1 MRMISCQLPANRDN
15 NRSTD
20 ITSPRL
26 SRFLIFSAAFA
37 LSVCLAVSCP
47 AQMTSATQ
55 SPSSEMPKEIPGLDL
70 TAIDKSIDP
79 CVDFYQYACGT
90 WMKNNPIP
98 PDKSRWGRFN
108 ALDERNLYVLR
119 DILDQAQQP
128 GKHTAIQQKVG
139 DFYAS
144 CMDESTIEKRGTAP
158 LQPEA
163 ERIAAL
169 RSKSQMIDQVAAMHR
184 DGIPVLFSFG
194 QMPDM
199 HDSRLTI
206 ANLDQGGLTLPDRD
220 YYLKDDAKSVETRQ
234 KYLEHVQKMFELA
247 GDKPETAAAEAKTVM
262 AIETAL
268 AKPSMDRTARRD
280 PKNRDHM
287 MATTAAVGLAPN
299 LDLVQ
304 YFDTNGS
311 PKFNNL
317 NVGNPDFFKAVNE
330 QISNTSLEDW
340 KIYLRWRLID
350 DDAPTLSK
358 AFVDED
364 FQFNGQYLSGQKEI
378 EPRWKRCVRST
389 DRNLGMALGELY
401 VDKTFGPEGKERT
414 LKMVHAIE
422 EAMHQDIGDLTW
434 MSDTTKQKAY
444 EKLSTIVNN
453 IGYPD
458 KWRDYSTVVVKR
470 DDYAGN
476 TTRAAA
482 FEVKRQYSKIEKP
495 TDKKDWGMTPPTV
508 NAYYRSAMNDI
519 NFPAGILQPPFYG
532 QTMDDAVNYGAIGVV
547 MGHELTHGF
556 DDQGRKFDAD
566 GNFKDWWTQEDNKA
580 FEERATCTADE
591 YSGFTAVKDAQGEV
605 KLNGRLTLGENTA
618 DNGGLKLAYMA
629 LTNII
634 GNSSLKPI
642 DGYTPQQR
650 FFLAYGQI
658 WCQNVTPQ
666 QARKLAII
674 DPHSPGRW
682 RVNGAVQN
690 SAAFQEA
697 FGCKQGQPM
706 VSVKACRV
714 W

>member
-1 MRMISCQLPANRDN
+1 MRILCAFVLFGAALCVAQT
-15 NRSTD
+15 ST
-20 ITSPRL
+20 SG
-26 SRFLIFSAAFA
+26 
-37 LSVCLAVSCP
+37 
-47 AQMTSATQ
+47 
-55 SPSSEMPKEIPGLDL
+55 SSSSSDVPKQIPNLDL
-70 TAIDKSIDP
+70 TAIDKTVDP
-79 CVDFYQYACGT
+79 CMDFYQYACGN

-98 PDKSRWGRFN
+98 ADKSSWGRFN
-108 ALDERNLYVLR
+108 ELAERNRYVLR
-119 DILDQAQQP
+119 DILDQAQAP
-128 GKHTAIQQKVG
+128 GKHSAIEQKVG
-139 DFYAS
+139 DYYAA
-144 CMDESTIEKRGTAP
+144 CMDETVIEKRGTAP
-158 LQPEA
+158 LEPEMNQ
-163 ERIAAL
+163 IAAVKTKQDL
-169 RSKSQMIDQVAAMHR
+169 IVQIGAMHR
-184 DGIPVLFSFG
+184 NGIPVLFTFG

-199 HDSRLTI
+199 RDSRLTI

-247 GDKPETAAAEAKTVM
+247 GDKPEVAAAEAKTVL
-262 AIETAL
+262 AVETGL
-268 AKPSMDRTARRD
+268 AKASMDRTARRD

-287 MATTAAVGLAPN
+287 MPATEIVALAPN
-299 LDLVQ
+299 FDLTQ
-304 YFDTNGS
+304 YFADSGA
-311 PKFNNL
+311 PKFTSL
-317 NVGNPDFFKAVNE
+317 NVTNPDFFKTVND
-330 QISNTSLEDW
+330 QLNSVSLDDW
-340 KIYLRWRLID
+340 KTYLRWRALD
-350 DDAPTLSK
+350 NYAPTLAK

-364 FQFNGQYLSGQKEI
+364 FQFNGAYLSGQKEI
-378 EPRWKRCVRST
+378 EPRWKRCVQST
-389 DRNLGMALGELY
+389 DRSLGMALGELY

-414 LKMVHAIE
+414 LKMVQAIE
-422 EAMHQDIGDLTW
+422 TAMHQDIGELTW

-458 KWRDYSTVVVKR
+458 KWRDYSTVIVKR

-476 TTRAAA
+476 VTRADA
-482 FEVKRQYSKIEKP
+482 FEVQRQRNKIQKP

-508 NAYYRSAMNDI
+508 NAYYRSNMNDI

-532 QTMDDAVNYGAIGVV
+532 SNMDDAVNYGSIGVV
-547 MGHELTHGF
+547 IGHELTHGF

-566 GNFKDWWTQEDNKA
+566 GNFKDWWTAEDAKA

-591 YSGFTAVKDAQGEV
+591 YSSFVAVKDDKGEV

-618 DNGGLKLAYMA
+618 DNGGVKLAYMA

-634 GNSSLKPI
+634 GNTPVKPI

-658 WCQNVTPQ
+658 WCQNITDQ

-682 RVNGAVQN
+682 RVNGVVQN
-690 SAAFQEA
+690 SAGFEEA
-697 FGCKQGQPM
+697 FGCKTGQPM
-706 VSVKACRV
+706 VRENACRV